1 MKKHY
6 NHQDSFMK
14 TRIFQPT
21 CTLVV
26 LFILTNTFL
35 SAQVLDFDP
44 TLEGPWSDVE
54 ATTLAVPEVAN
65 GSVKL
70 DGKASSGEYGGFE
83 GITVT
88 PGDNAWILDFPGDRT
103 WDGPEDSSFT
113 FWLAQDQDHFYVGVA
128 VKDDVVN
135 SDDPNAAFWKDDSIE
150 IVVDALNDRYDNNTD
165 NSNDPYGGHCYF
177 NFRGRFSIWD
187 DDNNTKTSERWSSA
201 VEWTYGEEGD
211 VYGVGSEVEGGWQL
225 EVRFRKS
232 QFEDPEA
239 GNLLSN
245 GYKMGFNI
253 GLDDDDKQGPGTN
266 GSGDR
271 TQDLELQYW
280 WANRARLQ
288 GWTAEEADNFWPEE
302 IARGDHLDYYDLV
315 INSPGRLSHGGTGEI
330 VFGAPPDISPFDE
343 TKSQIALPLA
353 EPPTI
358 DGIIDI
364 NGGESWAWAGGAA
377 GTFWRVEPDE
387 NLADGIRGGSIGDS
401 GEVPVDN
408 QDLSFLIFAGYDADN
423 LYVAIR
429 VQDDILSED
438 SAEAESYNGN
448 TWHDDSVEVFVD
460 GDNSNFPTRSG
471 NDPNVI
477 DTGGQFVITVNNA
490 YRENE
495 AGNPGYGE
503 GEAWFAQTSVTDTG
517 YDAEFRISLD
527 IIGNPKPGDVI
538 GFTVGVNDDDD
549 DGPAERQVIWVGKPH
564 TEITYGNL
572 LLQGRSYTAPKTDAP
587 KIDGTINYEEY
598 EGAERIYINPHNG
611 VYDIPSGDDTWAWN
625 DHSFFAWVTHDDEAV
640 YVAVDVRDDKIVT
653 DSAEAGSEDGQTWV
667 DDSVEIFFDVDDS
680 NDAGRGVQGFE
691 GQYVITA
698 NGAWRDN
705 EANNPQFGE
714 ADDWFGASS
723 LTDGGYQIEF
733 KVKKSALSDPAQGA
747 NLGFNIAINDDDGG
761 GGRKAQLNWSGR
773 PHSEFTYGSLILGE
787 SIGGGPSLFFYQY
800 AEGSSYNK
808 FLEIRNPTDSEVDLS
823 GYAFPNQNN
832 GVDDVES
839 FDYWNS
845 FPEGATIAAGG
856 KYIIAHPDA
865 DPAIVAVADHL
876 HKYLSNGDDAY
887 ALVQGTR
894 EDHVVIDVIGDING
908 PDPGSGWEVAGI
920 SSGTKDHTL
929 VRKSTISGGNPDWAA
944 SAGTNTEDS
953 EWIVLDKDVWQ
964 LGESKPTISL
974 VNNGDGTVTVTFEGR
989 LQTAPTVNG
998 PWQDVDA
1005 ESPLILQPD
1014 QPATFGRAVSE

>member
-1 MKKHY
+1 
-6 NHQDSFMK
+6 MK

-83 GITVT
+83 GLTVT

-113 FWLAQDQDHFYVGVA
+113 FWLVQDQDYFYVGVA

-201 VEWTYGEEGD
+201 VEWTYGEDGD

-288 GWTAEEADNFWPEE
+288 GWTAEEADSFYPEE
-302 IARGDHLDYYDLV
+302 IAQGVHLDYYDMV

-364 NGGESWAWAGGAA
+364 
-377 GTFWRVEPDE
+377 
-387 NLADGIRGGSIGDS
+387 
-401 GEVPVDN
+401 
-408 QDLSFLIFAGYDADN
+408 
-423 LYVAIR
+423 
-429 VQDDILSED
+429 
-438 SAEAESYNGN
+438 
-448 TWHDDSVEVFVD
+448 
-460 GDNSNFPTRSG
+460 
-471 NDPNVI
+471 
-477 DTGGQFVITVNNA
+477 
-490 YRENE
+490 
-495 AGNPGYGE
+495 
-503 GEAWFAQTSVTDTG
+503 
-517 YDAEFRISLD
+517 
-527 IIGNPKPGDVI
+527 
-538 GFTVGVNDDDD
+538 
-549 DGPAERQVIWVGKPH
+549 
-564 TEITYGNL
+564 
-572 LLQGRSYTAPKTDAP
+572 
-587 KIDGTINYEEY
+587 
-598 EGAERIYINPHNG
+598 
-611 VYDIPSGDDTWAWN
+611 
-625 DHSFFAWVTHDDEAV
+625 
-640 YVAVDVRDDKIVT
+640 
-653 DSAEAGSEDGQTWV
+653 
-667 DDSVEIFFDVDDS
+667 
-680 NDAGRGVQGFE
+680 
-691 GQYVITA
+691 
-698 NGAWRDN
+698 
-705 EANNPQFGE
+705 
-714 ADDWFGASS
+714 
-723 LTDGGYQIEF
+723 DGG
-733 KVKKSALSDPAQGA
+733 
-747 NLGFNIAINDDDGG
+747 
-761 GGRKAQLNWSGR
+761 
-773 PHSEFTYGSLILGE
+773 
-787 SIGGGPSLFFYQY
+787 
-800 AEGSSYNK
+800 
-808 FLEIRNPTDSEVDLS
+808 
-823 GYAFPNQNN
+823 
-832 GVDDVES
+832 
-839 FDYWNS
+839 
-845 FPEGATIAAGG
+845 
-856 KYIIAHPDA
+856 
-865 DPAIVAVADHL
+865 
-876 HKYLSNGDDAY
+876 
-887 ALVQGTR
+887 
-894 EDHVVIDVIGDING
+894 
-908 PDPGSGWEVAGI
+908 
-920 SSGTKDHTL
+920 
-929 VRKSTISGGNPDWAA
+929 
-944 SAGTNTEDS
+944 
-953 EWIVLDKDVWQ
+953 
-964 LGESKPTISL
+964 
-974 VNNGDGTVTVTFEGR
+974 
-989 LQTAPTVNG
+989 
-998 PWQDVDA
+998 
-1005 ESPLILQPD
+1005 
-1014 QPATFGRAVSE
+1014 

>member
-1 MKKHY
+1 
-6 NHQDSFMK
+6 MK

-21 CTLVV
+21 CTLVL

-44 TLEGPWSDVE
+44 TLEGPWSDVD

-70 DGKASSGEYGGFE
+70 DGKASTGEYGGFE

-88 PGDNAWILDFPGDRT
+88 PGDNAWILDYPGDRS

-165 NSNDPYGGHCYF
+165 NSNDPYGGHSYF
-177 NFRGRFSIWD
+177 NFKGRFSIWD

-201 VEWTYGEEGD
+201 VEWTYGEDGD
-211 VYGVGSEVEGGWQL
+211 VYSVGSEVEGGWQL

-271 TQDLELQYW
+271 SQDLELQYW
-280 WANRARLQ
+280 WTNRARLQ
-288 GWTAEEADNFWPEE
+288 GWSEIEAQNWESEE
-302 IARGDHLDYYDLV
+302 IEQGEHLDNYDLV
-315 INSPGRLSHGGTGEI
+315 INSAGRLSHGGTGEI
-330 VFGAPPDISPFDE
+330 VFGGSQEIS
-343 TKSQIALPLA
+343 
-353 EPPTI
+353 
-358 DGIIDI
+358 
-364 NGGESWAWAGGAA
+364 
-377 GTFWRVEPDE
+377 
-387 NLADGIRGGSIGDS
+387 
-401 GEVPVDN
+401 
-408 QDLSFLIFAGYDADN
+408 
-423 LYVAIR
+423 
-429 VQDDILSED
+429 
-438 SAEAESYNGN
+438 
-448 TWHDDSVEVFVD
+448 
-460 GDNSNFPTRSG
+460 
-471 NDPNVI
+471 
-477 DTGGQFVITVNNA
+477 
-490 YRENE
+490 
-495 AGNPGYGE
+495 
-503 GEAWFAQTSVTDTG
+503 
-517 YDAEFRISLD
+517 
-527 IIGNPKPGDVI
+527 
-538 GFTVGVNDDDD
+538 
-549 DGPAERQVIWVGKPH
+549 
-564 TEITYGNL
+564 
-572 LLQGRSYTAPKTDAP
+572 
-587 KIDGTINYEEY
+587 
-598 EGAERIYINPHNG
+598 
-611 VYDIPSGDDTWAWN
+611 
-625 DHSFFAWVTHDDEAV
+625 
-640 YVAVDVRDDKIVT
+640 
-653 DSAEAGSEDGQTWV
+653 
-667 DDSVEIFFDVDDS
+667 
-680 NDAGRGVQGFE
+680 
-691 GQYVITA
+691 
-698 NGAWRDN
+698 
-705 EANNPQFGE
+705 
-714 ADDWFGASS
+714 
-723 LTDGGYQIEF
+723 
-733 KVKKSALSDPAQGA
+733 
-747 NLGFNIAINDDDGG
+747 
-761 GGRKAQLNWSGR
+761 
-773 PHSEFTYGSLILGE
+773 
-787 SIGGGPSLFFYQY
+787 PSLFFYQY

-887 ALVQGTR
+887 ALAKGSS
-894 EDHVVIDVIGDING
+894 EDYVVIDVIGDING

-929 VRKSTISGGNPDWAA
+929 IRKPTISGGNPDWAA
-944 SAGTNTEDS
+944 SAGSNTEDS

-974 VNNGDGTVTVTFEGR
+974 VNNGDGTVTVTFEGK
-989 LQTAPTVNG
+989 LQSAPTVNG

>member
-1 MKKHY
+1 MKKY
-6 NHQDSFMK
+6 NTHQDGLMK
-14 TRIFQPT
+14 TWIFQPT
-21 CTLVV
+21 WTLVL
-26 LFILTNTFL
+26 LFILTHSFL

-70 DGKASSGEYGGFE
+70 DGTATSGEYGGFE

-88 PGDNAWILDFPGDRT
+88 PGDNAWILDWPPDRT

-165 NSNDPYGGHCYF
+165 NSMDPYGGHCYF

-187 DDNNTKTSERWSSA
+187 DDNNTKTSDRWSSA
-201 VEWTYGEEGD
+201 VEWTYGEDGD
-211 VYGVGSEVEGGWQL
+211 VYSVGSEVEGGWQL

-271 TQDLELQYW
+271 SQDLELQYW
-280 WANRARLQ
+280 WTNRARLQ
-288 GWTAEEADNFWPEE
+288 GWSEIEAQNWESEE
-302 IARGDHLDYYDLV
+302 IEQGEHLDNYDLV
-315 INSPGRLSHGGTGEI
+315 INSAGRLSHGGTGEI
-330 VFGAPPDISPFDE
+330 VFGGSQEIS
-343 TKSQIALPLA
+343 
-353 EPPTI
+353 
-358 DGIIDI
+358 
-364 NGGESWAWAGGAA
+364 
-377 GTFWRVEPDE
+377 
-387 NLADGIRGGSIGDS
+387 
-401 GEVPVDN
+401 
-408 QDLSFLIFAGYDADN
+408 
-423 LYVAIR
+423 
-429 VQDDILSED
+429 
-438 SAEAESYNGN
+438 
-448 TWHDDSVEVFVD
+448 
-460 GDNSNFPTRSG
+460 
-471 NDPNVI
+471 
-477 DTGGQFVITVNNA
+477 
-490 YRENE
+490 
-495 AGNPGYGE
+495 
-503 GEAWFAQTSVTDTG
+503 
-517 YDAEFRISLD
+517 
-527 IIGNPKPGDVI
+527 
-538 GFTVGVNDDDD
+538 
-549 DGPAERQVIWVGKPH
+549 
-564 TEITYGNL
+564 
-572 LLQGRSYTAPKTDAP
+572 
-587 KIDGTINYEEY
+587 
-598 EGAERIYINPHNG
+598 
-611 VYDIPSGDDTWAWN
+611 
-625 DHSFFAWVTHDDEAV
+625 
-640 YVAVDVRDDKIVT
+640 
-653 DSAEAGSEDGQTWV
+653 
-667 DDSVEIFFDVDDS
+667 
-680 NDAGRGVQGFE
+680 
-691 GQYVITA
+691 
-698 NGAWRDN
+698 
-705 EANNPQFGE
+705 
-714 ADDWFGASS
+714 
-723 LTDGGYQIEF
+723 
-733 KVKKSALSDPAQGA
+733 
-747 NLGFNIAINDDDGG
+747 
-761 GGRKAQLNWSGR
+761 
-773 PHSEFTYGSLILGE
+773 
-787 SIGGGPSLFFYQY
+787 PSLFFYQY

-865 DPAIVAVADHL
+865 DPSIVAVADHL

-887 ALVQGTR
+887 ALAKGSR

-929 VRKSTISGGNPDWAA
+929 VRKPTISGGNPDWAA

-953 EWIVLDKDVWQ
+953 EWIILDKDVWQ

-974 VNNGDGTVTVTFEGR
+974 VNNGDGTVTVTFEDR

-1014 QPATFGRAVSE
+1014 QPATFGRAMSE

>member
-1 MKKHY
+1 MKKY
-6 NHQDSFMK
+6 NTHQDGFMK
-14 TRIFQPT
+14 TWIFQPT
-21 CTLVV
+21 WTLVL
-26 LFILTNTFL
+26 LFILTHSFL

-88 PGDNAWILDFPGDRT
+88 PGDNAWILDWPPDRT

-150 IVVDALNDRYDNNTD
+150 IVVDAFNDRYDNNTD

-201 VEWTYGEEGD
+201 VEWTYGEDGD
-211 VYGVGSEVEGGWQL
+211 VYSVGSEVEGGWQL

-271 TQDLELQYW
+271 SQDLELQYW

-288 GWTAEEADNFWPEE
+288 GWSEIEAQNWESEE
-302 IARGDHLDYYDLV
+302 IEQGEHLDNYDLV
-315 INSPGRLSHGGTGEI
+315 INSAGRLSHGGTGEI
-330 VFGAPPDISPFDE
+330 VFGGSQEIS
-343 TKSQIALPLA
+343 
-353 EPPTI
+353 
-358 DGIIDI
+358 
-364 NGGESWAWAGGAA
+364 
-377 GTFWRVEPDE
+377 
-387 NLADGIRGGSIGDS
+387 
-401 GEVPVDN
+401 
-408 QDLSFLIFAGYDADN
+408 
-423 LYVAIR
+423 
-429 VQDDILSED
+429 
-438 SAEAESYNGN
+438 
-448 TWHDDSVEVFVD
+448 
-460 GDNSNFPTRSG
+460 
-471 NDPNVI
+471 
-477 DTGGQFVITVNNA
+477 
-490 YRENE
+490 
-495 AGNPGYGE
+495 
-503 GEAWFAQTSVTDTG
+503 
-517 YDAEFRISLD
+517 
-527 IIGNPKPGDVI
+527 
-538 GFTVGVNDDDD
+538 
-549 DGPAERQVIWVGKPH
+549 
-564 TEITYGNL
+564 
-572 LLQGRSYTAPKTDAP
+572 
-587 KIDGTINYEEY
+587 
-598 EGAERIYINPHNG
+598 
-611 VYDIPSGDDTWAWN
+611 
-625 DHSFFAWVTHDDEAV
+625 
-640 YVAVDVRDDKIVT
+640 
-653 DSAEAGSEDGQTWV
+653 
-667 DDSVEIFFDVDDS
+667 
-680 NDAGRGVQGFE
+680 
-691 GQYVITA
+691 
-698 NGAWRDN
+698 
-705 EANNPQFGE
+705 
-714 ADDWFGASS
+714 
-723 LTDGGYQIEF
+723 
-733 KVKKSALSDPAQGA
+733 
-747 NLGFNIAINDDDGG
+747 
-761 GGRKAQLNWSGR
+761 
-773 PHSEFTYGSLILGE
+773 
-787 SIGGGPSLFFYQY
+787 PSLFFFQY

-887 ALVQGTR
+887 ALAKGTR

-929 VRKSTISGGNPDWAA
+929 IRKPTISGGNPDWAA

-974 VNNGDGTVTVTFEGR
+974 VNNGDGTVTVTFEGK
-989 LQTAPTVNG
+989 LQSAPTVNG